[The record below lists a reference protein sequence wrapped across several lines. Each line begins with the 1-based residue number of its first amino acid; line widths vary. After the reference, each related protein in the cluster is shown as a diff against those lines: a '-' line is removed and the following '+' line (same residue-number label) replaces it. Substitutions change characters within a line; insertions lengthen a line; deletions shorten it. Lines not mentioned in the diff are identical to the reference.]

1 MALLRIPQSLAW
13 LALALVKVASAET
26 LLAPPIDALS
36 FGHHGEFTAGHAIP
50 GWRQSG
56 VNHAVQVMR
65 NGIILTPPVPGNA
78 KGALWSEA
86 AVGEVADWT
95 AQLEFR
101 ASGQE
106 TGSGNLQLWYTQNAD
121 TIGAN
126 SVYNVEKF
134 DGLVI
139 VIDQYGGSGGK
150 IRGFLNDGSV
160 NFLTSAF
167 LESLAF
173 GHCDY
178 SYRNLGRPSKLKI
191 TNQGGLTV
199 TIDDKT
205 CFSSS
210 QIALPAGN
218 NYHFG
223 LTATTGENPDSF
235 EVQSFA
241 VSAGGDP
248 VTGTKDYPGY
258 RDFIDAANLAKT
270 PHPQQG
276 EEAYQKMSKMDT
288 MPGAPEMLPDRD
300 ADSIKS
306 QADQFADL
314 HNRLQGLSHHMGT
327 LYYEIKTI
335 SDKLDTTR
343 TEVVQKVGTISGG
356 GGGGGSSRDTGI
368 PPETVSKINALHDR
382 VSSIES
388 VVNIIRNDLEG
399 KDYKQS
405 MDELHTAMS
414 FLHHNFHTGMDGKL
428 ESAIRTHG
436 PSTTQMIFTIIGFQ
450 MLMVLGYAWYK
461 RQRHS
466 QPKKYL

>member
-13 LALALVKVASAET
+13 LALALVRVASAET
-26 LLAPPIDALS
+26 LPIDSLS
-36 FGHHGEFTAGHAIP
+36 FGHHGELTPHHAIP
-50 GWRQSG
+50 GWRQNG
-56 VNHAVQVMR
+56 YNHAVQVMR

-86 AVGEVADWT
+86 PVGEVTDWT

-106 TGSGNLQLWYTQNAD
+106 MGSGNLQFWYTQNPD
-121 TIGAN
+121 TVGVN

-205 CFSSS
+205 CFSSN

-241 VSAGGDP
+241 VTAGGDLA
-248 VTGTKDYPGY
+248 TGTK
-258 RDFIDAANLAKT
+258 AT
-270 PHPQQG
+270 TSHPKQG
-276 EEAYQKMSKMDT
+276 EEAAYQKMSKMDT

-343 TEVVQKVGTISGG
+343 TEVVQKVGTISGVSG
-356 GGGGGSSRDTGI
+356 GGSRDTGI
-368 PPETVSKINALHDR
+368 PPETVGKINALHDR

-428 ESAIRTHG
+428 ESGKFIHNLQLR
-436 PSTTQMIFTIIGFQ
+436 
-450 MLMVLGYAWYK
+450 LKLGVEFVNK
-461 RQRHS
+461 NKKLTLCVCEIQRSEHMDPV
-466 QPKKYL
+466 QRK